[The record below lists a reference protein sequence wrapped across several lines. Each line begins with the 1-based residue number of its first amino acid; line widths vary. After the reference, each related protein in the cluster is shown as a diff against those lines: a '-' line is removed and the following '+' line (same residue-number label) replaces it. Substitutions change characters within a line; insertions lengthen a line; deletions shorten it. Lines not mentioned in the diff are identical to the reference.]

1 MGLRARYETLAIGVL
16 LVACVGHLDDHP
28 ERSAPEPRERPAR
41 EQAEQDR
48 RRQPAALSPA
58 EAPAA
63 SVELAHG
70 LLDEASG
77 SETSRSSAYNAAPK
91 FVAKRQKTMAT
102 VSPFVLRLI
111 VSDGPG
117 LRAELVNIDSIPH
130 AFLHNA
136 SHQPVRLTL
145 KSSSGKIILPSDSR
159 RVEKRSMAVTP
170 DMYAALTPG
179 ETDSLES
186 ADFIDDEGTFQLL
199 WGPFHYDELPPGK
212 YRASAEWKSTLDE
225 WTDPETGNCGRKPA
239 VWKGSLKSGEVEFE
253 LRAGS
258 GTGR

>member
-1 MGLRARYETLAIGVL
+1 MRNLFLSLTASKWMPL
-16 LVACVGHLDDHP
+16 LL
-28 ERSAPEPRERPAR
+28 SA
-41 EQAEQDR
+41 
-48 RRQPAALSPA
+48 S
-58 EAPAA
+58 
-63 SVELAHG
+63 
-70 LLDEASG
+70 LLIM
-77 SETSRSSAYNAAPK
+77 SRSSADNAAPK
-91 FVAKRQKTMAT
+91 FVAKREKTMAP

-111 VSDGPG
+111 VFDGPG
-117 LRAELVNIDSIPH
+117 LRAELVNIDSKPH

-136 SHQPVRLTL
+136 FHQPVKLTL
-145 KSSSGKIILPSDSR
+145 KSSPGKIILPSDSR
-159 RVEKRSMAVTP
+159 RIEKRSLVVTP
-170 DMYAALTPG
+170 DMYVALKPG
-179 ETDSLES
+179 KTDSLLS

-199 WGPFHYDELPPGK
+199 WGPFHYDGLHPGR